1 VSRQEGVVISGA
13 STGIGEAAAMLLA
26 RKGYIVFAGVRNDA
40 DAQRLRAD
48 HEKIRPVMLDVTE
61 AASIEAAAQQVAAS
75 GVPLLGVV
83 SNAGIA
89 VGGPLEVL
97 PAAELRRQ
105 FEVNVIGALAL
116 VQAFLPQLPE
126 HRGRIVFVGSIAG
139 RLPMPYVGPYSASK
153 FALRSLSDTLRFE
166 LAPVGIK
173 VSLLEPGSVKTP
185 IWAKGR
191 ANRNRLAELAER
203 GARPHYVRAVEGVL
217 KQTEAEEKNGMPV
230 EVVSETIFHALTS
243 EKPKTNYILGT
254 PAKMGSIIGLL
265 PATWRDRALRQ
276 SMRLP

>member
-1 VSRQEGVVISGA
+1 MSTQQGVVISGA
-13 STGIGEAAAMLLA
+13 STGIGEATARLLA
-26 RKGYIVFAGVRNDA
+26 RKDYIVFAGVRAEA
-40 DAQRLRAD
+40 DVRRLGAD
-48 HEKIRPVMLDVTE
+48 HGNIRPIMLDVTE
-61 AASIEAAAQQVAAS
+61 AASIEAAVQEVAAS

-89 VGGPLEVL
+89 IGGPLEVL
-97 PAAELRRQ
+97 PTAELRRQ

-116 VQAFLPQLPE
+116 VQAFLPHLPE
-126 HRGRIVFVGSIAG
+126 HRGRIVFVGSVAG

-191 ANRNRLAELAER
+191 ANRSRLAELVER

-217 KQTEAEEKNGMPV
+217 KQTEAEERNGMPV
-230 EVVSETIFHALTS
+230 EVVSQAILHALTS
-243 EKPKTNYILGT
+243 GKPKTNYILGT

-265 PATWRDRALRQ
+265 PPSLRDRALRQ
-276 SMRLP
+276 STRLP